1 MNNIEQNKRLGELYP
16 FLIMKTNYWT
26 GEKIPEEEINYT
38 TTWFDSIPEGWAKA
52 FGEQMCDELLEI
64 LKKADYVD
72 EYQIIQIKE
81 KFGGLRWYDN
91 GVPDAVWDEYKAW
104 LDKYEILA
112 DKTCILCG
120 EPATHYT
127 AGWIMPVCDSC
138 FDKIENR

>member
-1 MNNIEQNKRLGELYP
+1 MNNIEQNKKLVEKYP
-16 FLIMKTNYWT
+16 FLVIRTYWT
-26 GEKIPEEEINYT
+26 GEIIPEEKLNYEH
-38 TTWFDSIPEGWAKA
+38 TWFDEIPEGWAKA

-91 GVPDAVWDEYKAW
+91 GVPDTVWDEYKAW

>member
-1 MNNIEQNKRLGELYP
+1 MNNIEQNKKLGEKYP

-38 TTWFDSIPEGWAKA
+38 TTWFDDIPEGWAKA

-81 KFGGLRWYDN
+81 KFGMLRWYDN
-91 GVPDAVWDEYKAW
+91 GVPDTVWDEYKAW
-104 LDKYEILA
+104 LDKYEILS

-120 EPATHYT
+120 EPATHHT
-127 AGWIMPVCDSC
+127 TGWIMPVCDSC